1 MMTPN
6 TTKLLTILP
15 LLAIAAALPAPTA
28 DANPVA
34 GWYEITISESD
45 RFLDALGTPLEDAV
59 AMEEACVN
67 PMIKV
72 GRRNMPAILLYNDPT
87 SEGEISSFTMEI
99 REDGFV
105 FGDGDDGMTPGM
117 YAFESMFQDA
127 GVMITGSSL
136 SADMKTLTV
145 NFSGL
150 APGESALFR
159 VDLDPT
165 DPGAFQKPDFR
176 QVLLG
181 LSEDGTMG
189 GVGTVGTTSSV
200 FSMAGMDS
208 STPPVELPTIDP
220 APPNVIVPVINSRFD
235 DHNNPD
241 PLIVVESGGSIP
253 EPSSAVLLAGSLA
266 LWCARRRG

>member
-1 MMTPN
+1 MKTPH
-6 TTKLLTILP
+6 TTRLMLIP
-15 LLAIAAALPAPTA
+15 LLALASAWVPLSAE
-28 DANPVA
+28 ANTVFGA
-34 GWYEITISESD
+34 YEITISESD
-45 RFLDALGTPLEDAV
+45 RFLDALGTQFEDAV

-72 GRRNMPAILLYNDPT
+72 GRRNMPAILLENNAN
-87 SEGEISSFTMEI
+87 SEGEISTFTMEI

-105 FGDGDDGMTPGM
+105 FGDGDDGMTPGT
-117 YAFESMFQDA
+117 YAFESMFQSA
-127 GVMITGSSL
+127 GVTITSSSL
-136 SADMKTLTV
+136 SADMKRLTV

-181 LSEDGTMG
+181 LSEDGTTG

-200 FSMAGMDS
+200 FSMAGM
-208 STPPVELPTIDP
+208 STPTPDFELPSIDP
-220 APPNVIVPVINSRFD
+220 APPGPGVPVINTSFD

-241 PLIVVESGGSIP
+241 PLIVVDSGGAVP
-253 EPSSAVLLAGSLA
+253 EPSSAALLCGSIA
-266 LWCARRRG
+266 LWACRRRG